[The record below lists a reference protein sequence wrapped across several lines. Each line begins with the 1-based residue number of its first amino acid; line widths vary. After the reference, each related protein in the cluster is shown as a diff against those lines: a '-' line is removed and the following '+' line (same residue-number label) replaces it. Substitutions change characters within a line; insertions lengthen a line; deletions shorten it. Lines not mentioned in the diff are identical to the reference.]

1 MSRRS
6 RKRGA
11 ANPSALPIWCAAAA
25 VFGIGFA
32 GLLVNR
38 LSQAPELPLGHL
50 RAAAFFLTV
59 LGVLAAVS
67 GRGESVRLLAAA
79 WTLVGMGL
87 LARLRLG
94 GAETAW
100 PTLRAD
106 WGLPIGAV
114 LLIGVYR
121 TLRAGRHRSLE
132 SVWWAAGLLA
142 LGVLA
147 FLLAMGRRFRGGLYL
162 FGLTNPSEAAK
173 LFLPLCFAGVLA
185 RREVGPGRGWLP
197 ALSPGT
203 VMALAVFGGG
213 SLLLLALVRDFGFA
227 LLLAATVV
235 VMFALATGRP
245 SHALAGLLL
254 AALAAAAAFH
264 WVPHARIRWDVWRD
278 PFRDEA
284 GSGWQSLQGLAALY
298 HGGLWGRGLGAG
310 FPHLVP
316 IASSDFVYAVWGEEI
331 GFAGC
336 GLMLLLYLVVFSSG
350 LRISG
355 AQRDPFSRLL
365 AGGLTTALAAQ
376 TLVHVA
382 GVTKAMPLTGVPLP
396 FVSHGGSSLVVSLAA
411 VGLLAAIGE
420 SAAGGAPRP
429 NRKSNRK

>member
-1 MSRRS
+1 MNRR
-6 RKRGA
+6 RRRRGSGNA
-11 ANPSALPIWCAAAA
+11 PLLSIWCAAAA

-38 LSQAPELPLGHL
+38 LSQAPELPVGHL
-50 RAAAFFLTV
+50 RAAAFFLAV
-59 LGVLAAVS
+59 LCGLATVS
-67 GRGESVRLLAAA
+67 GRGESARLLSAA
-79 WTLVGMGL
+79 WALAGMGL

-100 PTLRAD
+100 PALRAD
-106 WGLPIGAV
+106 WSLPIGAV
-114 LLIGVYR
+114 LLIGIYR
-121 TLRAGRHRSLE
+121 TLRGGRHRGLE
-132 SVWWAAGLLA
+132 SGWWAAGLLA
-142 LGVLA
+142 LG
-147 FLLAMGRRFRGGLYL
+147 LLAALLAVGRRYRGGLYL
-162 FGLTNPSEAAK
+162 SSLTNPSEAAK
-173 LFLPLCFAGVLA
+173 LLLPVCFAGVLA
-185 RREVGPGRGWLP
+185 RREVGAGRGWLP
-197 ALSPGT
+197 ALSPET
-203 VMALAVFGGG
+203 LIALAVFGGG
-213 SLLLLALVRDFGFA
+213 SLLLLALCRDFGFA
-227 LLLAATVV
+227 LLLAATGV

-245 SHALAGLLL
+245 SHALAGLAL
-254 AALAAAAAFH
+254 AFLAAAAAFH
-264 WVPHARIRWDVWRD
+264 WVPHARIRWEVWRD

-331 GFAGC
+331 GFVGC
-336 GLMLLLYLVVFSSG
+336 GLLLLLYLIIFSSG

-420 SAAGGAPRP
+420 SAAHRAPRP
-429 NRKSNRK
+429 RRKTNRK